1 MIVYTNRFVKKH
13 IVGGSGIMDTLKNL
27 LRRAATSSASRAA
40 STLASKIA
48 KTELGREAIMA
59 SKSAGKELASAAIST
74 AKDVAIDKGRKTI
87 EKLYAKTGTP
97 KPIEVAKSALNQ
109 KSKDIISE
117 IVSMGEQLKNVAK
130 NPYIDEYDMMGSG
143 LTAKLSTKP
152 MNQRLS
158 TKNAIRIQ
166 DIVKKSKMKKG
177 NGLLIA

>member
-1 MIVYTNRFVKKH
+1 MIVYKNRYVKKH
-13 IVGGSGIMDTLKNL
+13 IVGGSGIVDTFKNL

-40 STLASKIA
+40 STLASRIA

-97 KPIEVAKSALNQ
+97 KPLEVAKSELNQ

-117 IVSMGEQLKNVAK
+117 IVNRKQAPIIDDYYMLGGGLSKNEVISK
-130 NPYIDEYDMMGSG
+130 
-143 LTAKLSTKP
+143 
-152 MNQRLS
+152 
-158 TKNAIRIQ
+158 KNAIRIQ
-166 DIVKKSKMKKG
+166 DIVKMKMG
-177 NGLLIA
+177 NGLLFA

>member
-40 STLASKIA
+40 STLASRIA

-117 IVSMGEQLKNVAK
+117 IVSMGEQLGLAK
-130 NPYIDEYDMMGSG
+130 KRCCY
-143 LTAKLSTKP
+143 
-152 MNQRLS
+152 
-158 TKNAIRIQ
+158 
-166 DIVKKSKMKKG
+166 KS
-177 NGLLIA
+177 IYR

>member
-87 EKLYAKTGTP
+87 EKLYTKTGTP

-109 KSKDIISE
+109 NSKDIISE
-117 IVSMGEQLKNVAK
+117 IVSMGKQLK

-143 LTAKLSTKP
+143 LAAKLSTKP
-152 MNQRLS
+152 MNQSLS

-166 DIVKKSKMKKG
+166 DIVKKFNGSKMKKG

>member
-40 STLASKIA
+40 STLASRIA

-117 IVSMGEQLKNVAK
+117 IVSMGEQLGLAKKNVVT
-130 NPYIDEYDMMGSG
+130 NPYIDEYDRMGGG
-143 LTAKLSTKP
+143 LTAKLSTK
-152 MNQRLS
+152 NV
-158 TKNAIRIQ
+158 IRIQ
-166 DIVKKSKMKKG
+166 DIVKKFNGLEMKKG